1 MALSEV
7 ESARAKDAP
16 LDIDRLT
23 SDDIAGGL
31 ALSTAAGWNQT
42 ADDWNF
48 FIEHGHSVG
57 CRDAS
62 GRLVATAAALPYGS
76 DLGWISMVLVAAE
89 ARHRGHATALLGD
102 CIETLRAAGRT
113 AVLDAT
119 SAGFEVYRR
128 VGFVAGFTFE
138 RWQGN
143 GGTTDA
149 ADASDEATNGIVEG
163 AADDASTIAALD
175 TAASGIERSALMRA
189 FAARPSTRVWLTS
202 KRTGFAVARAGAR
215 ATQIG
220 PVVAATQ
227 SDAVALLETA
237 LNAVR
242 GRVFVDVP
250 EHVGAVAGLL
260 ANRAFTRQ
268 RPFTRMAQGAGAD
281 VLAKHERVHALA
293 GPEFG

>member
-57 CRDAS
+57 CRDPS

-113 AVLDAT
+113 AALDAT
-119 SAGFEVYRR
+119 PAGFEVYRR

-143 GGTTDA
+143 GGATD
-149 ADASDEATNGIVEG
+149 ADASDEATNGVVEG

-175 TAASGIERSALMRA
+175 TAASGIERSALMSA
-189 FAARPSTRVWLTS
+189 FVARPSTRVWLTS

-250 EHVGAVAGLL
+250 EHVGAVAGVL
-260 ANRAFTRQ
+260 ADRAFTRQ

>member
-16 LDIDRLT
+16 LGIDRLI
-23 SDDIAGGL
+23 SDDVADSL

-42 ADDWNF
+42 ADDWHF

-57 CRDAS
+57 CRDAG
-62 GRLVATAAALPYGS
+62 GRLVATAAALPYGN

-119 SAGFEVYRR
+119 PAGVEVYRR
-128 VGFVAGFTFE
+128 FGFVAGFAFE
-138 RWQGN
+138 RWQGD
-143 GGTTDA
+143 GGATDA
-149 ADASDEATNGIVEG
+149 ADACDEATNGIVEG

-175 TAASGIERSALMRA
+175 TAASGIDRSALMRA
-189 FAARPSTRVWLTS
+189 FAARPATRVWLTS
-202 KRTGFAVARAGAR
+202 KRTGFAVARAGAH

-227 SDAVALLETA
+227 SDAVALIETA

-250 EHVGAVAGLL
+250 EHVGAVASVL
-260 ANRAFTRQ
+260 ADRAFTRQ